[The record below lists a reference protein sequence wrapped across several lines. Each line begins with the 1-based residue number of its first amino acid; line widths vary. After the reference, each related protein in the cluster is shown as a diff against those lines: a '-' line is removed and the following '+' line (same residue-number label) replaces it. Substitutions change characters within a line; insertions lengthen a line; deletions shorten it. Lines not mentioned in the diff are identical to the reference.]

1 VLGSALKATL
11 TNKSG
16 TCATK
21 LDNQIKTVD
30 DYTLTIKS
38 IKLAGSVATA
48 RVQTKQNGNK
58 VVQTV
63 TLARENAGWRITSVS
78 AV

>member
-1 VLGSALKATL
+1 VLASALKATL
-11 TNKSG
+11 NRSG
-16 TCATK
+16 TCSTK

-48 RVQTKQNGNK
+48 RVQTKRNGSNL
-58 VVQTV
+58 VQTV
-63 TLARENAGWRITSVS
+63 TLAREKAGWRITSVAS
-78 AV
+78 A

>member
-1 VLGSALKATL
+1 MLASTLKATL
-11 TNKSG
+11 NNKSG

-30 DYTLTIKS
+30 DYTLTINS

-48 RVQTKQNGNK
+48 RVQTKHNGNK
-58 VVQTV
+58 IVQTV
-63 TLARENAGWRITSVS
+63 TLTHEKAGWRITSVS
-78 AV
+78 AA